1 MNTAYGKIH
10 YSKTGSHIVPFVSKE
25 K

>member
-1 MNTAYGKIH
+1 AAYGKIH

>member
-1 MNTAYGKIH
+1 AYGKIH

>member
-1 MNTAYGKIH
+1 INTAYGKIH

>member
-1 MNTAYGKIH
+1 YGKIH

>member
-1 MNTAYGKIH
+1 MH